1 MSSLATLM
9 PLLNFLA
16 ANNGVS
22 LRDAAWATGLHVD
35 EICARLD
42 SISLCGLP
50 PYSPNDYI
58 GYQLIGRGEDAVI
71 NLQYARHFAR
81 PLNFTPEE
89 TLALKYAL
97 EHFARAADEAS
108 ATELADLTEVLSKAL
123 QGRARQVFAGNGRGF
138 VVPRQTARMRELIG
152 TLSDAID
159 GRWIVKLDY
168 FSAHRGKT
176 ASRRVHPFQVVE
188 IGAHMY
194 LYAHCELADATR
206 HFRLERIRRAELTDN
221 RFVRRAPPAR
231 RSGRM
236 AGIFEG
242 KPRDRLVVRLSAE
255 VARDVAD
262 DWRDS
267 PGAEVRAL
275 SAGRIE
281 LSLPLYNPLW
291 AAGFVI
297 SFGEHAE
304 LVGPAWLRAEVVQ
317 ASRASIAAHK

>member
-1 MSSLATLM
+1 MSTLATIM

-16 ANNGVS
+16 ANNGVT
-22 LRDAAWATGLHVD
+22 LRDASRATGLGVD
-35 EICARLD
+35 EICAQLD
-42 SISLCGLP
+42 AISLCGLP

-89 TLALKYAL
+89 TLALKYAI
-97 EHFARAADEAS
+97 EHFARAADDAS
-108 ATELADLTEVLSKAL
+108 AAELADLTNVLANAL
-123 QGRARQVFAGNGRGF
+123 QGRARQLFAGKSRGF
-138 VVPRQTARMRELIG
+138 VVPRQTQRMRQLIG
-152 TLSDAID
+152 TLSEAID

-168 FSAHRGKT
+168 YSSHRGKT
-176 ASRRVHPFQVVE
+176 ASRRVHPYRIIE
-188 IGAHMY
+188 IGAHLY
-194 LYAHCELADATR
+194 LFAHCELADATR
-206 HFRLERIRRAELTDN
+206 HFRLERIRSAEATDD
-221 RFVRRAPPAR
+221 RFARRVPPTR

-242 KPRDRLVVRLSAE
+242 KPRDQLVVRFSAE
-255 VARDVAD
+255 AARDVAD
-262 DWRDS
+262 EWRDS
-267 PGAEVRAL
+267 PGADLREL
-275 SAGRIE
+275 SGGRVE

-304 LVGPAWLRAEVVQ
+304 LISPAWLRNEVVQ